1 MKQRLAKFANCIP
14 LWMQLSFFILI
25 ISTVTIFTLI
35 FRNFTSIRNLTISNQ
50 YSLSHELLDL
60 ESENLDRYI
69 SELANFCIQPYYDNT
84 FTRIINQKK
93 TLSSAQIDYMKQQ
106 MYYYYYTR
114 NDIQAYEIYLI
125 NQGLSIGRTENQEHI
140 RVQSSPQFDTQTAA
154 SNCSKDPMFQSI
166 TYCDKDN
173 AFFTYCHSLFQI
185 KGQTQQ
191 ALVHLQ
197 VNTSYLKQM
206 LQNHQKA
213 GSDFIMLNADN
224 EFIYSSNTAL
234 FGANDSIDEFFTTQ
248 RTLKNGAITVE
259 INGKD
264 YLMVSAKSQKNNIQL
279 INLIP
284 LSIIDAE
291 LKGATSSLLINGI
304 CIWLITVFLVYLF
317 TYLLTKPLKTL
328 SERMQYAGSGDF
340 HTFPEMHGSSEIA
353 ELSHS
358 FNSMLRH
365 IEQLIQQNYI
375 AKLSEKNAR
384 LTALEAQLNPHFLY
398 NTLQAISTEALIND
412 QFTIHRMIT
421 SLASNLRYTIKG
433 GDLVPL
439 KSEVQYLSDYIYL
452 LKMRMNDA
460 LVFNIDTEPELDD
473 YMIPKIS
480 LQALVENSIIHGKS
494 TNKESIEIKVTLT
507 RLPNDRLQISVY
519 DNGCGISQEQ
529 QNKLYQDFES
539 ALTAKNPG
547 GIGLANLY
555 VRLHLLYNEPTD
567 LKIES
572 AEHQYTNII
581 LTLPCVN

>member
-50 YSLSHELLDL
+50 YSLSQELLDL

-93 TLSSAQIDYMKQQ
+93 PLSSAQIDYMEQQ
-106 MYYYYYTR
+106 MYYYYYSR

-125 NQGLSIGRTENQEHI
+125 NQDLSIGRTENQEHI

-234 FGANDSIDEFFTTQ
+234 FCANDSIDEFFTTQ

-304 CIWLITVFLVYLF
+304 CIWLITIFLVYLF

>member
-154 SNCSKDPMFQSI
+154 SNCGKDPMFQSI